1 MIGTVELA
9 GMEFLARHGCL
20 PIEKAVENLFIV
32 DFSGEYDMGAAMR
45 SDDLSDAVDYGDI
58 YDIVAREMATPSS
71 LLEHLAGRICERISE
86 RHPELLSFSVSVS
99 KRRPPVNGIA
109 AWSRVTVSR

>member
-1 MIGTVELA
+1 MIGTIELT

-20 PIEKAVENLFIV
+20 EIERTVENLFIV

-45 SDDLSDAVDYGDI
+45 SDDLGDAVDYGDI
-58 YDIVAREMATPSS
+58 YNLVAAEMAVPSN
-71 LLEHLAGRICERISE
+71 LLEHLAGRICDAVAA
-86 RHPELLSFSVSVS
+86 RHPELISFSISVS

-109 AWSRVTVSR
+109 AWSKVTVRR